1 MKVKTMK
8 IKWSTIL
15 HIDGRTEAERAASPC
30 RALVSSCGRWAIAP
44 TFTEGVY
51 RLLDKNDLAAWDES
65 GFPSKDHPFPL
76 GTIAHLKRLV
86 NEASEEATPNKF
98 TLTKAS
104 DITPEA
110 GGPDD
115 IFGKAKAA
123 GAITG
128 SSEEWGRIRR
138 EWNAARIRTV
148 TDSDKT

>member
-1 MKVKTMK
+1 LRRNVRKHNWRIRSGYV
-8 IKWSTIL
+8 L
-15 HIDGRTEAERAASPC
+15 AGN
-30 RALVSSCGRWAIAP
+30 G
-44 TFTEGVY
+44 
-51 RLLDKNDLAAWDES
+51 KNN
-65 GFPSKDHPFPL
+65 
-76 GTIAHLKRLV
+76 